1 MNKLQYAM
9 GVSKKYATRFRHLLR
24 QKVGGAAM
32 KMLTSAEMAQRDL
45 RGDGAKPRMAL
56 KFKM

>member
-1 MNKLQYAM
+1 MNKLQYAC
-9 GVSKKYATRFRHLLR
+9 GVSKKYARRFRHLVR

-32 KMLTSAEMAQRDL
+32 KMLTPAEMAQQ
-45 RGDGAKPRMAL
+45 GNGARPRHAL

>member
-1 MNKLQYAM
+1 MNKLHYAM
-9 GVSKKYATRFRHLLR
+9 GVSKKHLARYRNLLR

-32 KMLTSAEMAQRDL
+32 KMLTPSEMAKV
-45 RGDGAKPRMAL
+45 GNGSTPRHAL

>member
-9 GVSKKYATRFRHLLR
+9 GVSKKYIPRFRHLVR

-32 KMLTSAEMAQRDL
+32 KMLTSAEMAQR
-45 RGDGAKPRMAL
+45 GDGAKPRMAL

>member
-9 GVSKKYATRFRHLLR
+9 GVSKKYSTRFRHLLR

-32 KMLTSAEMAQRDL
+32 KMLTPAEFAQR
-45 RGDGAKPRMAL
+45 GEGARPRMAL

>member
-1 MNKLQYAM
+1 MNKLHYAM
-9 GVSKKYATRFRHLLR
+9 GVSKKHATRFRHLLR

-32 KMLTSAEMAQRDL
+32 KMLTPTEMAKQ
-45 RGDGAKPRMAL
+45 GGGARPRMAL

>member
-1 MNKLQYAM
+1 MNKLHYAM

-32 KMLTSAEMAQRDL
+32 KMLTNAEMAKV
-45 RGDGAKPRMAL
+45 GEGARPRHAL